1 MTVILLTLFKSYLM
15 NDEGVNIKCV
25 FDKKTN
31 MNNDMVLK
39 YTWILLLGC
48 LLIFDV
54 FCILNSD
61 FFQLKSMDVK
71 IKNEN
76 LASISLFK
84 NSYHRVTKPLILSEE
99 GIGSFNNF
107 ENYILLIKQN
117 RGCKNQS
124 SVSYQI
130 SGKSYNINL
139 VFNKNQNENEVK
151 THSNFFAVWIINEN
165 KHKFYGINILII
177 LFAFIK
183 YNWR

>member
-1 MTVILLTLFKSYLM
+1 MK
-15 NDEGVNIKCV
+15 
-25 FDKKTN
+25 
-31 MNNDMVLK
+31 NNFFNK
-39 YTWILLLGC
+39 YSWILLLGC
-48 LLIFDV
+48 LFFFNFFYL
-54 FCILNSD
+54 LNSD

-99 GIGSFNNF
+99 GIVSFNNF

-165 KHKFYGINILII
+165 KHMFYGVNILII
-177 LFAFIK
+177 LFAFIN